1 MPRAKKVS
9 QFKHKEPKVQPMGG
23 GTRGKG
29 SRLSKADIAEGEA
42 AIEKVKNR
50 PTSDFSTEELGSL
63 MQIAPGEAMPNQIR
77 PSRQF
82 GALE

>member
-9 QFKHKEPKVQPMGG
+9 QFKRKEPKVQSMGG
-23 GTRGKG
+23 GTRGSG

-42 AIEKVKNR
+42 ASEKIKNR

-63 MQIAPGEAMPNQIR
+63 MQVAPGEATPNQIR

-82 GALE
+82 GAIE